1 MNEYTALIVAAGAGT
16 RMGLGYNKAYYRM
29 ADGKTI
35 LEHTMDCFLQDEDC
49 KEIVVVTDS
58 EDFYHALG
66 PDTIGKIVV
75 VQGGA
80 SREES
85 VWNGMKA
92 VLCDTVFVHDGAR
105 PFLPKEC
112 LNAMKLVMEQEEAAC
127 LMVPCKDTVQ
137 RVEDGYIAEALP
149 RESLMAA
156 QTPQAFRTDLI
167 INCLEQAERDGYTGT
182 DDCSAVLRYTD
193 VRIKAVTG
201 SYANIK
207 ITTPEDLKEFR

>member
-1 MNEYTALIVAAGAGT
+1 MKYTAVIVAAGSGS
-16 RMGLGYNKAYYRM
+16 RMGLGFNKVYYE
-29 ADGKTI
+29 ADGQTI
-35 LEHTMDCFLQDEDC
+35 LERTVRVFLDDPDCAQ
-49 KEIVVVTDS
+49 IVVVTDAADYFAHIS
-58 EDFYHALG
+58 WRHPGRVMLAAGGKTRQQSVLNGLHA
-66 PDTIGKIVV
+66 
-75 VQGGA
+75 
-80 SREES
+80 S
-85 VWNGMKA
+85 
-92 VLCDTVFVHDGAR
+92 LCDTVFIHDGAR
-105 PFLPKEC
+105 PFLAAEQ
-112 LNAMKLVMEQEEAAC
+112 LADLRTAMETEEAAC

-193 VRIKAVTG
+193 VRIKAITG

>member
-1 MNEYTALIVAAGAGT
+1 MLDYTALIVAAGAGT

-105 PFLPKEC
+105 PFLPG
-112 LNAMKLVMEQEEAAC
+112 
-127 LMVPCKDTVQ
+127 VPQCT
-137 RVEDGYIAEALP
+137 ETGDGNGRCRLP
-149 RESLMAA
+149 DGSL
-156 QTPQAFRTDLI
+156 Q
-167 INCLEQAERDGYTGT
+167 GYDQGGGGWA
-182 DDCSAVLRYTD
+182 D
-193 VRIKAVTG
+193 
-201 SYANIK
+201 
-207 ITTPEDLKEFR
+207 